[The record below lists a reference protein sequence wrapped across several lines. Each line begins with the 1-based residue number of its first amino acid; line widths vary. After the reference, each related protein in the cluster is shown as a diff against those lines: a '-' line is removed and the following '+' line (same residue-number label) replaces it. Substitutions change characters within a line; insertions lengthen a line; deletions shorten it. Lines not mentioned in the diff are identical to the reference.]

1 MSASL
6 KEKFINTENPLIIAL
21 DGPSSV
27 GKGTIAR
34 KIARRFALSYVQS
47 SIVYRGLAYL
57 CISKNVALNDV
68 QAVLNVMKNND
79 VIADVENKDLS
90 SEEIGTISSKI
101 SAIPEVREYL
111 SRYLKQLVLSH
122 PRIIMEGRDIGT
134 VIAPN
139 ADLKLFLTADVKI
152 RAKRRYKQLL
162 SKGKKCIIANVMDQ
176 LMQRDKRDS
185 QRKTSPMKPAKDA
198 VIIDTTYLNL
208 NKVIQEI
215 TDLVGL

>member
-1 MSASL
+1 M